1 MLKFT
6 ILVLIIFFSFLSN
19 SFAYFD
25 PGTGAFIIQAILGF
39 LAAVIASLTIT
50 WTRIKMFFLKIFYRK
65 SKTEKKDK

>member
-39 LAAVIASLTIT
+39 LAAAIASLTIT